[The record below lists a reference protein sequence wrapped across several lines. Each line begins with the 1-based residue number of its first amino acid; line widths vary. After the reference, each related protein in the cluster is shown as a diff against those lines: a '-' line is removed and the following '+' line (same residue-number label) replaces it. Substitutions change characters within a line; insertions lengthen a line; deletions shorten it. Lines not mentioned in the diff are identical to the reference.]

1 MTSHGSMLMTTH
13 GSTCEEEQ
21 VVEED
26 EVVQKRAEDFLAF
39 FCDQCDTENLLLFN
53 QWLNLSGLVMPAGRS
68 CYAPDMNPW
77 ILALNMHELM
87 DCILPYPLTG
97 SFDKTPGG

>member
-1 MTSHGSMLMTTH
+1 MKELQVYRHLLSVVTHLGEEMELGSAR
-13 GSTCEEEQ
+13 GSRG
-21 VVEED
+21 VP
-26 EVVQKRAEDFLAF
+26 L
-39 FCDQCDTENLLLFN
+39 
-53 QWLNLSGLVMPAGRS
+53 PAKVKTYDC

>member
-1 MTSHGSMLMTTH
+1 M
-13 GSTCEEEQ
+13 
-21 VVEED
+21 
-26 EVVQKRAEDFLAF
+26 VQGLH
-39 FCDQCDTENLLLFN
+39 
-53 QWLNLSGLVMPAGRS
+53 LSVCIG

-97 SFDKTPGG
+97 SFHKTPGG